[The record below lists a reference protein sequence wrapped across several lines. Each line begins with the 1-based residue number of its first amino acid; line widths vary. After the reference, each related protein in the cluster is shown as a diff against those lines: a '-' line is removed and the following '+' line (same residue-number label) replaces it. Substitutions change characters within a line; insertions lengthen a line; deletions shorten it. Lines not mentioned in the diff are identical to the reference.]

1 MRRWSWFVEALPLLS
16 VCVVA
21 GCACGDW
28 TAYRH
33 DGHRSGDQP
42 RASALSDPTR
52 VSSLHEI
59 WAFKPSNYGDADAA
73 GFVASPTVYKGK
85 VFIGH
90 RNGRFYA
97 IDANTGKLIWRYP
110 LPPQQPL
117 IQDYGGNASSPGIAS
132 SATIAR
138 VWVHWFWFFKW
149 PVKVV
154 IFGAPDPAVCA
165 GTPPA
170 CGSGRLWALNAN
182 TGQLVWKSDVIAN
195 LTGTHWGYATELHE
209 RIGYSSPVVANGK
222 VYVGI
227 ADNGD
232 SPIQRGRLAAVHL
245 NTGTMVGTFNFMSS
259 GPPRGGG
266 IWSSPAAY
274 GGQVFVTTGN
284 GCRPANGN
292 CLSEPPNNHALS
304 MLKLDG
310 SSGAIVWSLQP
321 VPWALDQDPDWA
333 GTPLVAKT
341 SCGTLAVGTQK
352 DGYTHGVS
360 VGSGAVAWSFPY
372 VTGGLPFTYG
382 LHGDWGWTRPAAIWN
397 DVIIAIT
404 GGFPITTT
412 ATRFDGFGRV
422 YALDACAPYTPTDH
436 GRVRWIADVPGL
448 AYTGQPTVTRGVVY
462 VGNSQGKLFI
472 IADPDRMPTTVK
484 RCSNPL
490 TPYATESA
498 CTTAGYDWLPSPNIW
513 SVQLWDAPG
522 VPTGGIRTEPVLSR
536 GRTYVASTS
545 GVLHALTP

>member
-1 MRRWSWFVEALPLLS
+1 MTRGRRLVQALPY
-16 VCVVA
+16 VA
-21 GCACGDW
+21 ACFLIGCACGDW
-28 TAYRH
+28 PAYRH
-33 DGHRSGDQP
+33 DGGRTADQP

-52 VSSLHEI
+52 VSGLHEI
-59 WAFKPSNYGDADAA
+59 WTFRPSNYGDADAD
-73 GFVASPTVYKGK
+73 GFVASPAVHKGK

-97 IDANTGKLIWRYP
+97 VDANTGKLIWRYP
-110 LPPQQPL
+110 VPPQPAL
-117 IQDYGGNASSPGIAS
+117 IQAYGGNGSSPGIAS
-132 SATIAR
+132 SATIGKA
-138 VWVHWFWFFKW
+138 WVRWFWFLKW
-149 PVKVV
+149 PVRVV

-195 LTGTHWGYATELHE
+195 LTGTNWGSTAELHE
-209 RIGYSSPVVANGK
+209 RIGYSSPVVANGN

-232 SPIQRGRLAAVHL
+232 SPIQRGRLVAVSL
-245 NTGTMVGTFNFMSS
+245 NTGTIVGTFNFMSS

-266 IWSSPAAY
+266 IWSSPAAI
-274 GGQVFVTTGN
+274 GNHVFVTTGN
-284 GCRPANGN
+284 GCRPGNGG
-292 CLSEPPNNHALS
+292 CTTEPPSNHALS
-304 MLKLDG
+304 MLELDG
-310 SSGAIVWSLQP
+310 ASGAIQWALQP
-321 VPWALDQDPDWA
+321 VPWILDADPDWA

-352 DGYTHGVS
+352 DGYTHAVN

-382 LHGDWGWTRPAAIWN
+382 YHGDWGWTRPAAVWK

-404 GGFPITTT
+404 GGFPITTSLH
-412 ATRFDGFGRV
+412 RFDGYGRI
-422 YALDACAPYTPTDH
+422 YALNACAPYNLTDA
-436 GRVRWIADVPGL
+436 GRVRWIADVPEL
-448 AYTGQPTVTRGVVY
+448 HYTGQPTVSQGMVY
-462 VGNSQGKLFI
+462 VGNREGKLFI
-472 IADPDRMPTTVK
+472 IADPDRSPTTAR
-484 RCSNPL
+484 RCANPL
-490 TPYATESA
+490 DAYTTQAA
-498 CTTAGYDWLPSPNIW
+498 CEGAGYEWLPSPKVW

-522 VPTGGIRTEPVLSR
+522 VPTGWIRTEPVLAR
-536 GRTYVASTS
+536 GRVYAASTS